1 MLGLDVLPGSQSFH
15 RRIFSSEEVAACTWS
30 ELGRA
35 FRKTMGSC
43 WISCTGC
50 PQIKGG
56 SGTEHSTLGGF
67 WQQTNVWWRSG
78 NRFHLQVGF
87 RSMERREK
95 PKEKEEE
102 ELNRNPVS
110 VLQSWSHTEGVCVY
124 SAQLCQQK
132 VWKDGREIH
141 VKQFIEHSIHFS
153 PKWVSKKPQL
163 LKSVSTMNCCF
174 VQLLRRHPS
183 ASQKMP

>member
-1 MLGLDVLPGSQSFH
+1 MYLKWTGESLQENDGKLLDLLHRLSTDKGWKWHRTFH
-15 RRIFSSEEVAACTWS
+15 SWRFLT
-30 ELGRA
+30 
-35 FRKTMGSC
+35 
-43 WISCTGC
+43 
-50 PQIKGG
+50 
-56 SGTEHSTLGGF
+56 
-67 WQQTNVWWRSG
+67 TNVWWRSG